1 MYGTYPRPRYDD
13 DLRSTLETLCR
24 SSAMTNQQ
32 IADACHVSLKMV
44 EVYKSHLLYF
54 GTCRPS
60 PIKPKGP
67 LPKITAAAEERLLE
81 YILESDQ
88 SPTLDEMQEML
99 LNEFD
104 IETSRPTI
112 CRRLKKVQFTR
123 KRGERIHPNRNE
135 DSRQAWLSKISEY
148 KASQLI
154 IVDESSTNERSL
166 DRRWGWA
173 PKGIAYRMKQSV
185 ARRS

>member
-32 IADACHVSLKMV
+32 IADACHVSLRMV
-44 EVYKSHLLYF
+44 EVYQSRLLYF

-60 PIKPKGP
+60 PLKPSGP
-67 LPKITAAAEERLLE
+67 LPKITKAAEERLLE

-99 LNEFD
+99 ANEFD
-104 IETSRPTI
+104 IETSISTI
-112 CRRLKKVQFTR
+112 SRRLKKVQFTR
-123 KRGERIHPNRNE
+123 KRRERIHPNRDE
-135 DSRQAWLSKISEY
+135 SSRQA
-148 KASQLI
+148 
-154 IVDESSTNERSL
+154 
-166 DRRWGWA
+166 
-173 PKGIAYRMKQSV
+173 
-185 ARRS
+185 